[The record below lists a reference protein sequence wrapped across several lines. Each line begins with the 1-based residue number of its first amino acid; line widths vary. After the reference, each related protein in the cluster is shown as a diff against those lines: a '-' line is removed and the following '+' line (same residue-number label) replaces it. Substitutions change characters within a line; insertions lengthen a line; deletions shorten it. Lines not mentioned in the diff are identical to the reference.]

1 MKIILASQSPRRK
14 QLMDSL
20 KIPYEIFV
28 SNVEEIIQP
37 DLSIEEQVKRLSH
50 IKAEAV
56 YNEIKNSYEDKIIIA
71 ADTIVFKN
79 GKIYGKPKTEAEA
92 IQNFKEFSDSE
103 AEVITG
109 LSIIVEQNGKIK
121 EYQELDRVK
130 IKFMKMDE
138 QDIKL
143 CLKKEKVYD
152 KAGGF
157 YITGFT
163 GLFIKYIEGTVM
175 SVLGLPLNKVYEILK
190 QYKVF
195 EEKIT

>member
-28 SNVEEIIQP
+28 SNVEEVIQP

-56 YNEIKNSYEDKIIIA
+56 YNEISDDNEDKIIIA

-79 GKIYGKPKTEAEA
+79 GKIYGKPKTEEEA
-92 IQNFKEFSDSE
+92 IQNFKGFSDSE

-109 LSIIVEQNGKIK
+109 LSIIVEQNGKMK

-130 IKFMKMDE
+130 INFMKMDE

-143 CLKKEKVYD
+143 CLEKENVYD

-163 GLFIKYIEGTVM
+163 GAFIKHIEGTVM

-195 EEKIT
+195 EEK